1 MKTTCFGNAPLLEE
15 VKKKLGLVIKDG
27 AITTNKIADKAVTE
41 GKLADGAVTTEKIE
55 DETITA
61 AKLADDSVT
70 TDKISDGAVNE
81 FKIGDNAVITE
92 KIADNAVST
101 DKIKDKSITLDKVS
115 DALAEIITNTKNGI
129 ILMWDLNTYASD
141 SLENYDGLLGEPS
154 DLLTVGDYAFQ
165 NGNLYKYEG
174 DYTFTMQDPN
184 DSKFEGVLFLD
195 TYAVNYFSTED
206 TTAVTAVFKLYY
218 ISKNKFER
226 VSANELTFDYVTV

>member
-27 AITTNKIADKAVTE
+27 AITTNKIADKAVTTD
-41 GKLADGAVTTEKIE
+41 KLADNAVTTEKI
-55 DETITA
+55 
-61 AKLADDSVT
+61 ADS
-70 TDKISDGAVNE
+70 
-81 FKIGDNAVITE
+81 
-92 KIADNAVST
+92 AVST
-101 DKIKDKSITLDKVS
+101 DKIKDKSITIDKVS
-115 DALAEIITNTKNGI
+115 DTLAEIITNTKNGM

-141 SLENYDGLLGEPS
+141 SLENYDGLLGEPYE
-154 DLLTVGDYAFQ
+154 LLTVGDYAFQ

-184 DSKFEGVLFLD
+184 DSKFKDVLFLD

-206 TTAVTAVFKLYY
+206 TTAITAVFKLYY